1 MTDSAIESAV
11 DLSIKYISD
20 RKLPDKAID
29 LMDEAMSSVKLK
41 SISKPVELDVL
52 EKEIRTLKIELEAKK
67 GERMSEDEIKKHQ
80 INNKENNV
88 ESIFITVL
96 KELEEKIKQKEE
108 EAKKVEKAWKDEKD
122 ILDKIRKDR
131 EKIDKLKQEA
141 IIYERE

>member
-1 MTDSAIESAV
+1 
-11 DLSIKYISD
+11 LSIKYISD